1 MAQQQGGEVEVR
13 GKGKGEE
20 GQCAGGSCCDCRAGH
35 RREERRE
42 NSAYDVK
49 EYHHDI
55 STQIEY

>member
-13 GKGKGEE
+13 GKDK
-20 GQCAGGSCCDCRAGH
+20 GQCGSCCDCREGR

-55 STQIEY
+55 ST